1 MNRVL
6 VKDLMERLN
15 QADPNASVELK
26 STAST
31 FETFDVV
38 MVSPTTRVV
47 LEFDDSPP
55 AQLHE
60 DDDVVKN
67 AEHVLSDLEDRI
79 DSVHCDDKKIKDLM
93 TTFRT
98 CFDLIKRELP

>member
-1 MNRVL
+1 
-6 VKDLMERLN
+6 MERLN

-26 STAST
+26 SSVST
-31 FETFDVV
+31 FEIFDVV
-38 MVSPTTRVV
+38 MVSPTARVV

-67 AEHVLSDLEDRI
+67 AEQSLSDLEGRI
-79 DSVHCDDKKIKDLM
+79 DSAHCDDKKIKDLM
-93 TTFRT
+93 ITFRT